1 MKFKIKAILPAV
13 LSFLGIE
20 AFTESEGKKVLTDD
34 QRQQLTDSFGE
45 DFTTK
50 FEASLNEP
58 PAEGS
63 ETNPQLNVLQ
73 GQLNTLTAER
83 DQLKQQLTEATS
95 GRDDLTAKIEGFNKT
110 IASQKTMIAKLSN
123 DPEDIL
129 SLIKPPKAD
138 AGEQALDPTNKEFLF
153 GVNSPLMKINDDR
166 PYNMRAYASIMERQG
181 IMIPTAVESSLD
193 YSTLKADL
201 GDYYRIR
208 KQDRIQSFLM
218 QLPSLEKVFGLESG
232 YQDRAVLVNIFLGE
246 FSQADNSSSDFDNVV
261 KGNYNFE
268 PEELRMYDVM
278 FAHKFTNLK
287 QLEKSWIGYL
297 NKEGSSS
304 MKWSFVEFIMVETL
318 KKLHNER
325 EIRRI
330 MGRRINPTL
339 NEPGTALGA
348 SNGLREFLRSK
359 IAAFQIKPF
368 VLGDISV
375 ANIGEKIRLGT
386 SMIPDVLRD
395 SGKVVLYMSSSMVV
409 DYHKYN
415 ETMFGT
421 NQDYKADLMYVKE
434 YPSVR
439 ITPIP
444 NMGDS
449 QRLIWTI
456 EGNIKLFE
464 DKPNEMSRF
473 NFEQEDWK
481 LKVWSQWKE
490 SLWAFMVG
498 KKFASADEQDYDHQ
512 MIFCNEIDL
521 PTTHYL
527 KLTKDDATPSVK
539 FHSSLESVANSASL
553 ALTNLDDGSIGQEV
567 RIKAGSTSNGI
578 TIANSGNFVLS
589 AAWAPEKGDEIIL
602 KMRSDGK
609 WIEMQ
614 RIAAS
619 SSATAFAADDATP
632 SVANG
637 NEFITIANTEATAIT
652 NLDDAE
658 YDVVY
663 TIFGGSDAD
672 SSTIANSGNF
682 VLTAA
687 MTLEAGTFIKLQKSR
702 SNNKFYEISR
712 G

>member
-1 MKFKIKAILPAV
+1 MKFNIKAILPAV
-13 LSFLGIE
+13 LSFLNIE
-20 AFTESEGKKVLTDD
+20 AFSKNDEGKCVVTEEQRQALTDA
-34 QRQQLTDSFGE
+34 FGE
-45 DFTTK
+45 DFVTA
-50 FEASLNEP
+50 FETSL
-58 PAEGS
+58 AEGDTPDPKIG
-63 ETNPQLNVLQ
+63 EQQLQLNA
-73 GQLNTLTAER
+73 LTEER
-83 DQLKQQLTEATS
+83 DQLKQELADASSGKDGLTS
-95 GRDDLTAKIEGFNKT
+95 KIVALNQT
-110 IASQKTMIAKLSN
+110 IANQKELIAKMSN
-123 DPEDIL
+123 APEDIL
-129 SLIKPPKAD
+129 SLIKPPKA
-138 AGEQALDPTNKEFLF
+138 GEESTDFDPENKEFLF
-153 GVNSPLMKINDDR
+153 GVNSPLMKIDQSR
-166 PYNMRAYASIMERQG
+166 PYNLRAYAAIMERRG
-181 IMIPTAVESSLD
+181 INIPTAVESSMD
-193 YSTLKADL
+193 YSTLKDDL
-201 GDYYRIR
+201 GDFYRIR

-218 QLPSLEKVFGLESG
+218 KLPSLERVFGLESG
-232 YQDRAVLVNIFLGE
+232 YQDRATLINIFLGE

-287 QLEKSWIGYL
+287 ELEKSWIGYL

-330 MGRRINPTL
+330 MGRRVNPVL

-348 SNGLREFLRSK
+348 ADGLREFLRKK
-359 IAAFQIKPF
+359 IANFQIKAF

-375 ANIGEKIRLGT
+375 SNIGEKIRLGT

-395 SGKVVLYMSSSMVV
+395 SGKVVLYMSNSMVV

-434 YPSVR
+434 YPSVS
-439 ITPIP
+439 IIPIP
-444 NMGDS
+444 NMGDC
-449 QRLIWTI
+449 QRLIWTL

-464 DKPNEMSRF
+464 HKPNEMSRF

-490 SLWAFMVG
+490 SIWAFMVG
-498 KKFASADEQDYDHQ
+498 KKFASADQQDYDHQ

-521 PTTHYL
+521 PAMHYL
-527 KLTKDDATPSVK
+527 KLTKDDVTPSVK
-539 FHSSLESVANSASL
+539 FHSSLLSVANSEAK
-553 ALTNLDDGSIGQEV
+553 ALTNLDDGTTGQEV
-567 RIKAGSTSNGI
+567 RLKAGSTENGI
-578 TIANSGNFVLS
+578 SIANGGNFVLS
-589 AAWAPEKGDEIIL
+589 ANWSPEKDDEIVL
-602 KMRSDGK
+602 KKRADGK
-609 WIEMQ
+609 WVEMQ
-614 RIAAS
+614 RITAS
-619 SSATAFAADDATP
+619 SGAIAFAADDTTP

-637 NEFITIANTEATAIT
+637 SEFITIANTEATAIT
-652 NLDDAE
+652 NLDDA
-658 YDVVY
+658 DHDIVY

-682 VLTAA
+682 VLTEA

-702 SNNKFYEISR
+702 SNNKFYEIER